1 PLVPDLRFLQVVE
14 VFCVIS
20 AYKVGPGPIS
30 WFIAA
35 ELFDQPGRPI
45 AMAFASLLSWGGKFL
60 LALTFPPLLKLWG
73 GYVYLLFMAVALT
86 ALWVTWF
93 RMPETRGRSFD
104 DIAEEFRGA
113 EALPLQNNR
122 DFNTF
127 K

>member
-1 PLVPDLRFLQVVE
+1 PLVPDLRFLQVVV

-20 AYKVGPGPIS
+20 AYEP
-30 WFIAA
+30 
-35 ELFDQPGRPI
+35 PI

-73 GYVYLLFMAVALT
+73 GYVYLLFMAVALK

-113 EALPLQNNR
+113 EALPLQNNG